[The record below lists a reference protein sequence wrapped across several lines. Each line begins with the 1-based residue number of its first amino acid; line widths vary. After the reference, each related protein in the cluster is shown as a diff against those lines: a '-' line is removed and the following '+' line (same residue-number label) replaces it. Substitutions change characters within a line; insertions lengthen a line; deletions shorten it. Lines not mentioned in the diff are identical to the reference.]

1 MCASLDLD
9 LLLLLDL
16 DLDFLEEF
24 LSLVKGTLWLC
35 LGGAACRGGSIGG
48 VGGFALTGVAMGAVV
63 GVGVEGF
70 GEIEVGE
77 VPKGGGANVVGV
89 GVGAGV
95 RASFNDAMLFSKVA
109 PKRRKTTCKPGTLL
123 HLFVPWS
130 ICLKSSLRSSGE
142 VSNTEVRLDDHQ
154 VSLKISRRQDKVEKE
169 ETIGENHHSTATPRE
184 MHI

>member
-35 LGGAACRGGSIGG
+35 LGGAACRGGSGG
-48 VGGFALTGVAMGAVV
+48 GMGGFALTGVAMGAVV

-89 GVGAGV
+89 GAGV

-109 PKRRKTTCKPGTLL
+109 PRRCSKVSRSGGTR
-123 HLFVPWS
+123 FVSWFPLV
-130 ICLKSSLRSSGE
+130 C
-142 VSNTEVRLDDHQ
+142 
-154 VSLKISRRQDKVEKE
+154 
-169 ETIGENHHSTATPRE
+169 A
-184 MHI
+184 